1 MEFIK
6 DNVSDIRGAISSLK
20 DGKLPGGGGDAHF
33 YEDNQA
39 PSKVKQNLASS
50 KESEKVKGLKWL
62 LAQLSTGKDMSD
74 FFPDVVKNV
83 VVKSVEVKKMVYNY
97 LVHYADFNAT
107 CRESSLLAI
116 NSFQNDLSGSNQL
129 IRGLALRVMTSIRLP
144 DIIQIQLMAI
154 RKCATDSSPYVRR
167 CAATALPKIYVY
179 DQTQLDS
186 LKQIMRKLLNDNST
200 MVLGQAISSFN
211 EICPTSYET
220 IHPFL
225 RKICHLLADFDEW
238 SQVSALNMLTRYT
251 RNQFLSPIHEES
263 SGGVKITSLSLS
275 SAQTI
280 EKKRRVV
287 VKKAFYSDDEDES
300 GEEHEVDIGAEKGSV
315 FAKAEADH
323 NLDVDHKLIIKS
335 SSPLLKS
342 RNSGV
347 VVAVCILH
355 FYCGSQS
362 PQSNLQIGKALVRI
376 LRNPRE
382 IQYSVL
388 TAINT
393 MAQSQP
399 SLFVSFLPDFFIKS
413 TDPIFNRILKLEIL
427 SSIATKQNIALIL
440 REMEVYAKH
449 ANKHFVSATIKAVGR
464 IADVDPDLS
473 IAASNGLIY
482 LMACNKDP
490 VVIEEV
496 VKTLRLVLLQRPPGE
511 ESVEVL
517 KILIKEILADEGGIE
532 VPPARASIVWLIGEF
547 LDPLSD
553 VAPDILRLLGK
564 NGPY

>member
-6 DNVSDIRGAISSLK
+6 DNVRDIGGAIASLK
-20 DGKLPGGGGDAHF
+20 DGNIGGDAHF
-33 YEDNQA
+33 YDETLA
-39 PSKVKQNLASS
+39 PAKIKQCLAASKDHDKI
-50 KESEKVKGLKWL
+50 KGLKWL
-62 LAQLSTGKDMSD
+62 LAQMSTGRDMSL

-97 LVHYADFNAT
+97 LVHYADYNPT

-129 IRGLALRVMTSIRLP
+129 IRGLALRVMTSIRHP
-144 DIIQIQLMAI
+144 DIIQLQLMAI

-167 CAATALPKIYVY
+167 CAATALPKIFVC

-186 LKQIMRKLLNDNST
+186 LKQIIRKLLNDNST

-211 EICPTSYET
+211 EICPASYET

-238 SQVSALNMLTRYT
+238 SQVSALNMLIRYT
-251 RNQFLSPIHEES
+251 RNQFLNPIQDES
-263 SGGVKITSLSLS
+263 SGGAKVTTFGLA
-275 SAQTI
+275 SAQVV

-287 VKKAFYSDDEDES
+287 TKKAFYSDDEDES
-300 GEEHEVDIGAEKGSV
+300 GEEHEVEHGAEKGSV
-315 FAKAEADH
+315 FARPEADH

-347 VVAVCILH
+347 VVAVCTLH

-362 PQSNLQIGKALVRI
+362 PQSNVQVGKALVRI
-376 LRNPRE
+376 LRNQRE

-388 TAINT
+388 TVINN

-427 SSIATKQNIALIL
+427 SSLATKQNIAAIL
-440 REMEVYAKH
+440 REMQVYAKH
-449 ANKHFVSATIKAVGR
+449 ANKQFVSATIKAVGR
-464 IADVDPDLS
+464 IADIDPELS
-473 IAASNGLIY
+473 ISVSNGLIY

-490 VVIEEV
+490 MVIEEIAR
-496 VKTLRLVLLQRPPGE
+496 TLRLILIQRPPE
-511 ESVEVL
+511 EASIKVL
-517 KILIKEILADEGGIE
+517 KLLIKDVLADDENAIE
-532 VPPARASIVWLIGEF
+532 VPTARAIIVWLIGEF
-547 LDPLSD
+547 LDTLAD
-553 VAPDILRLLGK
+553 VAPDILRLLG
-564 NGPY
+564 NPV